1 MRMGYHRIIES
12 VGRGGVCVKYNYE
25 YQGEIHSITLDSL
38 PDGRYQATIGDDRW
52 IVSATQVSDGTWLID
67 HANMRTIAH
76 TARSGDDRYVQID
89 GTQYTLSKANT
100 RRRRQDSSSASGSL
114 VAEMPG
120 QVIDVRVSAGDAVTS
135 GDVLVVLEAMKM
147 EIRITAPHDGIV
159 AKLLVA
165 EGDIVDRGQTLAEVK
180 PE

>member
-1 MRMGYHRIIES
+1 M
-12 VGRGGVCVKYNYE
+12 KYNYE
-25 YQGEIHSITLDSL
+25 YQGEIHSITLDRL
-38 PDGRYQATIGDDRW
+38 PDGRYQATIGDDSW

-67 HANMRTIAH
+67 HANTRTIAH
-76 TARSGDDRYVQID
+76 SARSGDERYVQID
-89 GTQYTLSKANT
+89 GTQYTLSRANT
-100 RRRRQDSSSASGSL
+100 RRQRQDSSRASGNM

-120 QVIDVRVSAGDAVTS
+120 QVIDVRVREGDAVMS

-147 EIRITAPHDGIV
+147 EIRITAPHDGTV
-159 AKLLVA
+159 SKLRVA